1 GQGPARMRN
10 VGDSPQSEHRS
21 TKKSVKLLLSN
32 LRTGASKTKDTDTT
46 EEDINKVVF
55 NAVDLLIKDKVVESK
70 KARLDVLTKFESA
83 LDLQFA
89 AQSNKKGA
97 LDNAWKDR
105 IKEAVQ
111 ALQRKAQAD
120 IVLDKS
126 EDPNTRDKYRKE
138 MLKSDEGK
146 QALAAGLSSINPA
159 SLKDFKFEAAFGKD
173 KDHILAEARERI
185 SNKYLASVG
194 PVTARKRQR
203 ENARFVLQDM
213 QYR

>member
-1 GQGPARMRN
+1 MVMKAEELRAAGDWIVQLRTILGQGPARIRN
-10 VGDSPQSEHRS
+10 VGDRPQSEHRS

-70 KARLDVLTKFESA
+70 KARIDVLTKLQSA
-83 LDLQFA
+83 LDLQLA

-105 IKEAVQ
+105 IKEAVE
-111 ALQRKAQAD
+111 ALQPEAQAD

-126 EDPNTRDKYRKE
+126 EDSNTRDKYRKE

-146 QALAAGLSSINPA
+146 QAL
-159 SLKDFKFEAAFGKD
+159 
-173 KDHILAEARERI
+173 
-185 SNKYLASVG
+185 
-194 PVTARKRQR
+194 
-203 ENARFVLQDM
+203 
-213 QYR
+213 